1 MTHASSLPSDALH
14 FRCTLLMGSSALP
27 LLASLS
33 RGIEKE
39 GLRVTPRG
47 KLSLT
52 AHPTRLGAALTHGQI
67 TTDYSE
73 SQLELVTP
81 VAEHPWESLEQLDRL
96 HRFTLGAMDKELMWP
111 ASMPCALPPE
121 AEIPIAQYG
130 TSAEGRKRM
139 IYRRGL
145 GHRYGRA
152 MQMISGLHYN
162 FSLPEPFWQHA
173 RALWPEL
180 SADEELSDY
189 AYFGLMRNVQRYS
202 WLLTYLFGA
211 SPVMDR
217 SFSNEASKLLVVMDE
232 LTLGLPWAT
241 SLRMSDLGYA
251 SHQASPAL
259 AGLEAYLADVAE
271 AMETPHPEF
280 LRFGS
285 LEREEPQQLNGNRI
299 QSESEIYSDVRPKC
313 RLAEGE
319 TLLEALR
326 ARGVEYVELRTLDLN
341 PFQPHGLDEG
351 QIRFLDAFML
361 YCLLADSPPLTTAE
375 QEEAQFN
382 KRCVALEG
390 RRPGVML
397 KHRGSLCPLERA
409 ATELLDGIETA
420 ARLLDLAHY
429 RERGSGWQGRLQAHH
444 QSVQTQRGKVEDSR
458 LTPSARIM
466 EGVAAS
472 GSFRSFALAQA
483 QRHKAFFLS
492 APLSHFD
499 SVLMQNQAAESLRRQ
514 KLKEVQEKESREA
527 LLRHG
532 R

>member
-14 FRCTLLMGSSALP
+14 SRVKLLMSSSALP
-27 LLASLS
+27 LLAGLS

-39 GLRVTPRG
+39 GLRVTPQG

-52 AHPTRLGAALTHGQI
+52 AHPTELGAALTHGQI

-81 VAEHPWESLEQLDRL
+81 VAVHPWESLEQLDRL
-96 HRFTLGAMDKELMWP
+96 HRFTLGVMGEELMWP
-111 ASMPCALPPE
+111 ASMPCTLPPE
-121 AEIPIAQYG
+121 PEIPIAQYG
-130 TSAEGRKRM
+130 TSREGRKRM

-152 MQMISGLHYN
+152 MQMISGVHYN
-162 FSLPEPFWQHA
+162 FSMPKSFWQYA
-173 RALWPEL
+173 EALWPEL
-180 SADEELSDY
+180 PADEELSDY

-202 WLLTYLFGA
+202 WLLAYLFGA
-211 SPVMDR
+211 SPMMER
-217 SFSNEASKLLVVMDE
+217 SCFNEASKLLLVLDE

-241 SLRMSDLGYA
+241 SLRVSDLGYA
-251 SHQASPAL
+251 SHQPSPSL
-259 AGLEAYLADVAE
+259 AGLEAYLEDLSS

-285 LEREEPQQLNGNRI
+285 LDSEEPQQLNGNRI

-319 TLLEALR
+319 SLLQALTT
-326 ARGVEYVELRTLDLN
+326 RGVEYVELRTLDLN
-341 PFQPHGLDEG
+341 PFLPHGLDEG
-351 QIRFLDAFML
+351 QIHFLDAFML
-361 YCLLADSPPLTTAE
+361 YCLLADSPPLTIAE

-390 RRPGVML
+390 RSPGAML
-397 KHRGSLCPLERA
+397 RRRGRLCPLERA
-409 ATELLDGIETA
+409 ATELLDGIETV
-420 ARLLDLAHY
+420 ARLLDLAQY
-429 RERGSGWQGRLQAHH
+429 RERGSDWLGRIQAHH
-444 QSVQTQRGKVEDSR
+444 QSVLTQRAKVEDSR

-466 EGVAAS
+466 EGVAAA

-492 APLSHFD
+492 APLSSFD
-499 SVLMQNQAAESLRRQ
+499 SALMQNQAADSLRRQ
-514 KLKEVQEKESREA
+514 QLQELQEKKSQEV
-527 LLRHG
+527 
-532 R
+532 